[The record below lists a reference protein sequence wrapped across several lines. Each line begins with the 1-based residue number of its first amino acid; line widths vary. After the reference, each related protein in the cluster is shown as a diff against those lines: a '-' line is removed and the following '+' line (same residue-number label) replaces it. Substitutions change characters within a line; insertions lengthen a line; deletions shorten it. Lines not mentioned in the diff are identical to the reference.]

1 MENTDVPAV
10 PGSEGKSLP
19 CAMWWACVGGTGA
32 ATELGGSKGHGR
44 LMHSLRLR
52 GQGTAWSEMV
62 PGLGLRLG
70 SPAHTPHPLT
80 PPHGPS
86 LSTTR
91 AHPRVQTS
99 KNPASVLPPHAE
111 PHPSLRC
118 GTDTGFL
125 PRLHRDWSLLQL
137 PNVSR
142 GICYLMASYDR
153 FIKKRISP
161 LFC

>member
-1 MENTDVPAV
+1 MSQRSQAQKGSRCPVPCGGPVWGAQ
-10 PGSEGKSLP
+10 GLP
-19 CAMWWACVGGTGA
+19 QSW
-32 ATELGGSKGHGR
+32 GGSKGHGR

-99 KNPASVLPPHAE
+99 KNPASVLPPMLSPIPASDVGQTQGFCPVCTE
-111 PHPSLRC
+111 
-118 GTDTGFL
+118 TG
-125 PRLHRDWSLLQL
+125 PYC
-137 PNVSR
+137 N
-142 GICYLMASYDR
+142 CLM
-153 FIKKRISP
+153 SP
-161 LFC
+161 EEFAI